1 MELPGVRVHDRIVRV
16 LVATAV
22 AAEQAACERTP
33 ADVHIV
39 GVGPAAAAAG
49 TAALLAQYV
58 YDVVVCAG
66 IAGGLNG
73 TGVGQVV
80 VADQIVFAGLGAE
93 TPDGFRPL
101 SALGFGNERYPV
113 DADLARQLANRTGGV
128 LGTVLTVTTV
138 TGSEDTLAT
147 LRRRHP
153 DARAEAMEGA
163 GVAAAAARFGVRYAE
178 LRSIS
183 NVVGPRD
190 RTSWQIDA
198 ALLNLGRAVAAIG
211 DLT

>member
-1 MELPGVRVHDRIVRV
+1 
-16 LVATAV
+16 V
-22 AAEQAACERTP
+22 AAEQAACEQAA
-33 ADVHIV
+33 ADVHAV

-49 TAALLAQYV
+49 TAALLAHHD
-58 YDVVVCAG
+58 YDVVICAG

-73 TGVGQVV
+73 TEVGQVV

-101 SALGFGNERYPV
+101 SALGFGDERYPV
-113 DADLARQLANRTGGV
+113 DAELARQLARRTEGV

-138 TGSEDTLAT
+138 TGTEDTLAT

-163 GVAAAAARFGVRYAE
+163 GVAAAAARFGVPYAE

-190 RTSWQIDA
+190 RISWQIDA
-198 ALLNLGRAVAAIG
+198 ALSTLGRAVAAIG

>member
-1 MELPGVRVHDRIVRV
+1 
-16 LVATAV
+16 VATAV
-22 AAEQAACERTP
+22 AAERAACATTAAE
-33 ADVHIV
+33 VHAV

-49 TAALLAQYV
+49 TAALLAQAA
-58 YDVVVCAG
+58 YDVVICAG
-66 IAGGLNG
+66 IAGGLG
-73 TGVGQVV
+73 GAGIGQVV
-80 VADQIVFAGLGAE
+80 VADQIVFADLGAE

-101 SALGFGNERYPV
+101 SELGFGQERYPV
-113 DADLARQLANRTGGV
+113 DSDLARELLNRTGGM
-128 LGTVLTVTTV
+128 LGTVLTVSTV
-138 TGSEDTLAT
+138 TGSADTLAT

-190 RTSWQIDA
+190 RGGWQVGP
-198 ALLNLGRAVAAIG
+198 ALSVLGRAVAAIG

>member
-1 MELPGVRVHDRIVRV
+1 MELPGVRVHNRIVRV

-22 AAEQAACERTP
+22 AAEQAACENAA
-33 ADVHIV
+33 ADVRAV

-49 TAALLAQYV
+49 TAALLAHHD
-58 YDVVVCAG
+58 YDVVICAG

-73 TGVGQVV
+73 TEVGQVV
-80 VADQIVFAGLGAE
+80 VADQIVFAG
-93 TPDGFRPL
+93 
-101 SALGFGNERYPV
+101 FGDERYPV
-113 DADLARQLANRTGGV
+113 DAELARQLARRTEGV

-138 TGSEDTLAT
+138 TGTEDTLAT

-163 GVAAAAARFGVRYAE
+163 GVAAAAARFGVPYAE

-190 RTSWQIDA
+190 RISWQIDA
-198 ALLNLGRAVAAIG
+198 ALSTLGRAVAAIG

>member
-1 MELPGVRVHDRIVRV
+1 MELPGVRVHNRIVRV

-22 AAEQAACERTP
+22 AAEQAACEQAS
-33 ADVHIV
+33 ADVHAV

-49 TAALLAQYV
+49 TASLLAHHD
-58 YDVVVCAG
+58 YDVVICAG

-73 TGVGQVV
+73 TEIGQVV

-93 TPDGFRPL
+93 TSDGFRPL
-101 SALGFGNERYPV
+101 SALGFGDERYPV
-113 DADLARQLANRTGGV
+113 DADLAQQLAHRTEGV

-138 TGSEDTLAT
+138 TGTEETLAT

-163 GVAAAAARFGVRYAE
+163 GVAAAAARFGVPYAE

-198 ALLNLGRAVAAIG
+198 ALLTLGRAVAVIG